1 MAEKILFSYG
11 IQSLYDALTVKDPS
25 TLYCITDTQRIY
37 KGSTLLADKTNL
49 NVTFTDSIPEAATS
63 VENMLYIATVDNKT
77 TMWIKSGA
85 VMIQAGGGE
94 ATELADG
101 IITISKFASG
111 TIATSFTTGDD
122 NTIPTTKAVADAI
135 EEAINNFNEYDAAF
149 TEVTAESA
157 AEGTGTILHFTRASG
172 KTKDVTIADI
182 FLASASYDSTTHIL
196 TLTLNDATSSK
207 VEVNLEDL
215 VGSSLSDVKV
225 GEDEAFTVEL
235 GANGTLGGFK
245 TGDSISKDMTVENI
259 VKKLLMKQVPPT
271 YTAPTASIANNSGSS
286 SGSYEIG
293 TTVTPKVKATFT
305 KNDAGDLT
313 SVQFKKNG
321 TNVGTAGTELTYSED
336 AFILST
342 TTYYSASISYAEGAI
357 KDDNLGEPYPTGHI
371 TAGSKTTSNYT
382 FTPYRQGYFIGTTNN
397 TTALTSDAIRALSM
411 KKNAAYAAGTV
422 KLTVP
427 VGAQR
432 VIIACPATNKGMTK
446 VLNESALNADVTSTF
461 TKSTI
466 DVEGAAGYEA
476 ISYNVWTFIPDV
488 PYGQEAILAIT
499 LG

>member
-49 NVTFTDSIPEAATS
+49 NVTFTDSIPEAASS

-85 VMIQAGGGE
+85 TMIQAGGGE

-101 IITISKFASG
+101 IITISKFAPE
-111 TIATSFTTGDD
+111 TIAKSFTTGDD

-135 EEAINNFNEYDAAF
+135 TTALADYDGAF
-149 TEVTAESA
+149 VNVTTKAPETGS
-157 AEGTGTILHFTRASG
+157 GTVIEFTAKDGS
-172 KTKDVTIADI
+172 TKEVTIADI

-196 TLTLNDATSSK
+196 TLTLNDTASSK

-215 VGSSLSDVKV
+215 IGNSLSDVKV

-235 GANGTLGGFK
+235 GTNGTLGGFK

-271 YTAPTASIANNSGSS
+271 YTQPTVSIANNSGSS

-293 TTVTPKVKATFT
+293 TTVTSKVKATFT

-313 SVQFKKNG
+313 SVQFKKNNA
-321 TNVGTAGTELTYSED
+321 NVGTAGTELTYSED

-342 TTYYSASISYAEGAI
+342 TTYYSATISYAEGAI
-357 KDDNLGEPYPTGHI
+357 KNDNLGEPYPTGHI
-371 TAGSKTTSNYT
+371 TAGSKTTNNYT

-397 TTALTSDAIRALSM
+397 TTALTSDAIRALAM

-476 ISYNVWTFIPDV
+476 VSYNVWTFIPDV

>member
-49 NVTFTDSIPEAATS
+49 NVTFTDSIPEAASS

-85 VMIQAGGGE
+85 TMIQAGGGE

-101 IITISKFASG
+101 IITISKFAPE
-111 TIATSFTTGDD
+111 TIAKSFTTGDD

-135 EEAINNFNEYDAAF
+135 TTALADYDGAF
-149 TEVTAESA
+149 VNVTTKAPETGS
-157 AEGTGTILHFTRASG
+157 GTVIEFTAKDGS
-172 KTKDVTIADI
+172 TKEVTIADI

-196 TLTLNDATSSK
+196 TLTLNDTASSK

-215 VGSSLSDVKV
+215 IGNSLSDVKV

-271 YTAPTASIANNSGSS
+271 YTQPTVSITNNSGSS

-313 SVQFKKNG
+313 SVQFKKNNA
-321 TNVGTAGTELTYSED
+321 NVGTAGTELIYSED

-342 TTYYSASISYAEGAI
+342 TTYYSATISYAEGTI
-357 KDDNLGEPYPTGHI
+357 KNDNLGEPYPTGHI

-397 TTALTSDAIRALSM
+397 TTALTSDAIRALAM

-476 ISYNVWTFIPDV
+476 ISYSVWTFIPDV

>member
-11 IQSLYDALTVKDPS
+11 IQSLYDALGVKDPN

-49 NVTFTDSIPEAATS
+49 NVTFTDSIPEAETS

-85 VMIQAGGGE
+85 TMVQAGGGE

-101 IITISKFASG
+101 IITISKFATG
-111 TIATSFTTGDD
+111 TLSTSFTTGDD

-135 EEAINNFNEYDAAF
+135 TTALADYNGAF
-149 TEVTAESA
+149 VDVTTKAPETGS
-157 AEGTGTILHFTRASG
+157 GTVIEFTA
-172 KTKDVTIADI
+172 KDGSKKEVTIADI

-196 TLTLNDATSSK
+196 TLTLNDTAGSK

-215 VGSSLSDVKV
+215 IGNSLSDVKV

-271 YTAPTASIANNSGSS
+271 YTAPAASITNNSGSS
-286 SGSYEIG
+286 AGSYEIG
-293 TTVTPKVKATFT
+293 TTVTPKVKAVFT

-321 TNVGTAGTELTYSED
+321 TNVGTAGTELVYSED
-336 AFILST
+336 AFVLSA
-342 TTYYSASISYAEGAI
+342 TTYYSATISYAEGLI
-357 KDDNLGEPYPTGHI
+357 KNDNLGQPYPTGHI
-371 TAGSKTTSNYT
+371 TAGSKTTGNYT

-397 TTALTSDAIRALSM
+397 TTALTSDTVRALAM

-461 TKSTI
+461 TKSTLDI
-466 DVEGAAGYEA
+466 EGAAGYEA

>member
-11 IQSLYDALTVKDPS
+11 IQSLYDALGVKDPN

-49 NVTFTDSIPEAATS
+49 NVTFTDSIPEAETS

-77 TMWIKSGA
+77 TMWIKSG
-85 VMIQAGGGE
+85 VTMVQAGGGE

-101 IITISKFASG
+101 IITISKFAAG
-111 TIATSFTTGDD
+111 TLSTSFTTGDD

-135 EEAINNFNEYDAAF
+135 TTALADYNGAF
-149 TEVTAESA
+149 VDVTTKAPEMGS
-157 AEGTGTILHFTRASG
+157 GTVIEFTA
-172 KTKDVTIADI
+172 KDGSKKEVTIADI

-196 TLTLNDATSSK
+196 TLTLNDTAGSK

-215 VGSSLSDVKV
+215 IGNSLSDVKV

-271 YTAPTASIANNSGSS
+271 YTAPAASITNNSGSS
-286 SGSYEIG
+286 AGSYEIG
-293 TTVTPKVKATFT
+293 TTVTPKVKAVFT

-321 TNVGTAGTELTYSED
+321 ANVGTAGTELAYSED
-336 AFILST
+336 AFVLSAT
-342 TTYYSASISYAEGAI
+342 TNYSATISYGEGQI
-357 KDDNLGEPYPTGHI
+357 KNDNLGQPYPTGHI
-371 TAGSKTTSNYT
+371 TAGSKTTGNYT

-397 TTALTSDAIRALSM
+397 TAALTSDTVRALAM

-488 PYGQEAILAIT
+488 PYGQQAILAIT

>member
-11 IQSLYDALTVKDPS
+11 IQSLYDALTVKDPN

-37 KGSTLLADKTNL
+37 KGSILLADKTNL
-49 NVTFTDSIPEAATS
+49 NVTFTDSIPEAASS

-85 VMIQAGGGE
+85 AMIQAGGGE

-101 IITISKFASG
+101 IITISKFATETLSK
-111 TIATSFTTGDD
+111 SFTTGDD
-122 NTIPTTKAVADAI
+122 NTIPTTKAVVDAI
-135 EEAINNFNEYDAAF
+135 TTALTDYNGAF
-149 TEVTAESA
+149 VDVTTKAPETGS
-157 AEGTGTILHFTRASG
+157 GTVIEFTA
-172 KTKDVTIADI
+172 KDGSKKEVTIADI

-196 TLTLNDATSSK
+196 TLTLNDTASSK

-215 VGSSLSDVKV
+215 IGNSLSDVKV

-235 GANGTLGGFK
+235 GTNGTLGGFK

-271 YTAPTASIANNSGSS
+271 YTQPTVSIANNSGSS

-313 SVQFKKNG
+313 SVQFKKNN
-321 TNVGTAGTELTYSED
+321 TDVGTAGTELTHSED

-342 TTYYSASISYAEGAI
+342 TTYYSATISYAEGTI
-357 KDDNLGEPYPTGHI
+357 KNDNLGEPYPTGHI

-397 TTALTSDAIRALSM
+397 TTALTSDDIRALSM

-476 ISYNVWTFIPDV
+476 ISYNVWIFIPDV